1 MRMERDMQQHWQR
14 VPHGRSKNSETVRT
28 IANCLVAEQP
38 DHHKQLSEGNN
49 DQGFQQLADT

>member
-1 MRMERDMQQHWQR
+1 MERDMQQHWQR